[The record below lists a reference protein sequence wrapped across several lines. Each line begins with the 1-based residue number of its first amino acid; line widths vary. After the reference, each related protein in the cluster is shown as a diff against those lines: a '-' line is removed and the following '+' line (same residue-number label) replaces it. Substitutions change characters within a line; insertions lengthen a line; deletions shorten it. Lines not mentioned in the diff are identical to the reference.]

1 MRKVALMIMLIAL
14 TTLSVIAQTAQ
25 VKGTVFSQEDNE
37 PIAGATVRID
47 GTDLVMAT
55 DLDGNF
61 SFAKVPSTARKLTV
75 SYIGYTPQTVTI
87 KPDLQIYLVVNADVL
102 DEVIVVAFGKQK
114 RESFTG
120 AATVIG
126 SAELKKQTV
135 VNPIEALNG
144 RVTGMQMT

>member
-61 SFAKVPSTARKLTV
+61 SFAKVPSTAHKLTV
-75 SYIGYTPQTVTI
+75 SLSDTHQRP
-87 KPDLQIYLVVNADVL
+87 
-102 DEVIVVAFGKQK
+102 
-114 RESFTG
+114 
-120 AATVIG
+120 
-126 SAELKKQTV
+126 
-135 VNPIEALNG
+135 
-144 RVTGMQMT
+144 